1 MDLTVEVMEIHISS
15 KWQVSYLTLILHM
28 VSHHCSSLECFK

>member
-15 KWQVSYLTLILHM
+15 KWQVSYLILHM
-28 VSHHCSSLECFK
+28 VSHQCSSLECFK